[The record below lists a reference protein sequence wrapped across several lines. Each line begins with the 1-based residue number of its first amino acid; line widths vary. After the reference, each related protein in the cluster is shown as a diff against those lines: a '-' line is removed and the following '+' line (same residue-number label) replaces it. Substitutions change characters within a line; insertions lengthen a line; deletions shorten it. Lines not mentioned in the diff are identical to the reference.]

1 MTSSL
6 ESLITTAPSGRP
18 RPVLLDHDD
27 YATAVIRQGAPI
39 PWTDL
44 ASLTGHIGR
53 VHALL
58 DPDATWIDIG
68 ALYDAHL
75 AANSELATAMGARS
89 RTGFPLRTLLADE
102 DGVARVVRTGG
113 TLADT
118 TRRPLVL
125 APPSPARW
133 LARAHVAAG
142 RKLDSVDDVAADTAS
157 MYLAEWL
164 GRLGTLP
171 VALVLLDAR
180 AAPGDGPVETP
191 ESLSAYSAITNVAE
205 HFGWTVAIRHDQRIE
220 VSGGAPDVGLVPEAF
235 WLGGAPLPGG
245 AVLLATIPASAP
257 PEQVLDRLARTR

>member
-6 ESLITTAPSGRP
+6 ESLVTTAPSGRT
-18 RPVLLDHDD
+18 RPVLLDHDG

-44 ASLTGHIGR
+44 ASLTGHVGQ

-58 DPDATWIDIG
+58 DPDATWIDVG

-75 AANSELATAMGARS
+75 AGNPGLAAAMGARS
-89 RTGFPLRTLLADE
+89 RTGFPLRALLGDE

-125 APPSPARW
+125 ALPSPARW

-142 RKLDSVDDVAADTAS
+142 RKLDSVDDVAADIAS

-164 GRLGTLP
+164 GGLGALP

-180 AAPGDGPVETP
+180 AAAGDSPVETA
-191 ESLSAYSAITNVAE
+191 ESPGAYSAVVNVAE
-205 HFGWTVAIRHDQRIE
+205 HFGWTVAMRHDERIE
-220 VSGGAPDVGLVPEAF
+220 VRDGVPDVGLVPEAF
-235 WLGGAPLPGG
+235 WFDGAALPDG
-245 AVLLATIPASAP
+245 AALLAAIPASAP
-257 PEQVLDRLARTR
+257 PERVLDRLALTR